1 MFEFSDTPPASTC
14 IVALMVV
21 LLCLPWVQTRAQE
34 NAVRT
39 PLEFGILW
47 RQEAHQMK
55 SNPYLQ
61 HTAVKPALN
70 FQPYV
75 DSIQNYKSWLSRK
88 LFSEDFFFKE
98 EAQWKVR
105 LNPIFDIRPG
115 REFGAS
121 ENILYHNYGGAI
133 SVQINDKWALYTE
146 ANTGWANFPAYLDS
160 FIETSKVVPGRGFAR
175 FGSQSLSYQM
185 ATTHI
190 SYRPSKLFNF
200 QLGQDR
206 HFIGDGYRSLLLS
219 DVSFPMPY
227 IRSQLNLGP
236 FQYTNWVMQ
245 LMDVR
250 SNPLSWNLGYRKKY
264 SAMSYLSLQLNK
276 RINFGVFQAVVW
288 QADDSIAG
296 KRVFPWQYLNPL
308 IFYWPIQFSSGSE
321 GNLLLAV
328 TSRINLDRLGI
339 LYGQFLL
346 DEVVNAALFANEGSL
361 ANKFGG
367 QIGWKHYKMF
377 GRQNWFLQAEVNMVR
392 PHTYSHWSPLT
403 NYSHFSQPLA
413 HPAGANFREFLLA
426 TSLPISE
433 NLFWEGKYIY
443 TQLGRDTAG
452 LALGQDIFKNFQNA
466 PGGLT
471 AKGIFIGNG
480 LPANSLHLE
489 NVLSYVVN
497 PRTNLRFEIRW
508 IYRKEDMTIS
518 QRNTNWIMLGI
529 RSQIANLYHDF

>member
-1 MFEFSDTPPASTC
+1 MFEFSDTPPARIC
-14 IVALMVV
+14 IVAIMVV
-21 LLCLPWVQTRAQE
+21 LLCLPWAQTRAQE

-47 RQEAHQMK
+47 RQEAHQMQ
-55 SNPYLQ
+55 SDPYLQ

-75 DSIQNYKSWLSRK
+75 DSTRNYKSWLSRK
-88 LFSEDFFFKE
+88 VFSEDFFFME
-98 EAQWKVR
+98 EPQWKVR
-105 LNPIFDIRPG
+105 VNPIFDIRPG
-115 REFGAS
+115 REFGAG
-121 ENILYHNYGGAI
+121 ENILYQNYGGAL
-133 SVQINDKWALYTE
+133 SVQINDKWAIYTE
-146 ANTGWANFPAYLDS
+146 ASTGWANFPAYLDS
-160 FIETSKVVPGRGFAR
+160 FIETSKVVPGQGLAR
-175 FGSQSLSYQM
+175 FGEQTLSYQM
-185 ATTHI
+185 AATHI
-190 SYRPSKLFNF
+190 SYRPSKLFNI

-264 SAMSYLSLQLNK
+264 SAMSYLSMQANK
-276 RINFGVFQAVVW
+276 RINFGLFQAVVW
-288 QADDSIAG
+288 QADDSIG
-296 KRVFPWQYLNPL
+296 GNRVFPWQYLNPM

-339 LYGQFLL
+339 LYGQFIL
-346 DEVVNAALFANEGSL
+346 DEVVNEALFANEGSL

-413 HPAGANFREFLLA
+413 HPTGANFREYLLA
-426 TSLPISE
+426 TEFPISN
-433 NLFWEGKYIY
+433 NLSWTGRVLY

-452 LALGQDIFKNFQNA
+452 LALGQDIFKNFQTA
-466 PGGLT
+466 PGGLE

-480 LPANSLHLE
+480 LPASSFHIE
-489 NVLSYVVN
+489 NALSFVIN
-497 PRTNLRFEIRW
+497 PKTNLRAELRW
-508 IYRKEDMTIS
+508 IYRYEDMTSS
-518 QRNTNWIMLGI
+518 QRRTNWVMIGI
-529 RSQIANLYHDF
+529 RSLLSNRYHDF